1 MGVCDSKG
9 NQQSNLENN
18 NQVLFKLKNMR
29 DNLEKKMN
37 NLETK
42 EKQTKERV
50 KQCLR
55 LKQRDRAKFY
65 LKGCKLYQNNMKTT
79 EGQLTMIEDQ
89 IMNIENAQNSK
100 DTMIALQQGNETLK
114 KLQNEVRVEDLDKV
128 KEDMD
133 EMKDNYNEIS
143 DFLKER
149 ADEEVEGCEEEFE
162 QLMQEVQNEKV
173 SNNNV
178 AANKNIVNN
187 NNIQLPSI
195 PNNGIKSGIT
205 NNASNQIRNTNINQ
219 NQILMSKA

>member
-1 MGVCDSKG
+1 M
-9 NQQSNLENN
+9 Q
-18 NQVLFKLKNMR
+18 
-29 DNLEKKMN
+29 
-37 NLETK
+37 
-42 EKQTKERV
+42 
-50 KQCLR
+50 
-55 LKQRDRAKFY
+55 
-65 LKGCKLYQNNMKTT
+65 TT

-89 IMNIENAQNSK
+89 IMMIENAQNSK

-149 ADEEVEGCEEEFE
+149 ADEDVEGCEEEFE

-178 AANKNIVNN
+178 AVNKNIVN

-205 NNASNQIRNTNINQ
+205 NNASNQIRNTNITQ